1 MTLSELPSRFPAMKR
16 FGLGNNISERDNTF
30 SHVMTMEFT
39 GIDEL
44 RAYLNSD
51 EHESF
56 IRSSF
61 RPATDAR
68 AIASYWTES
77 NGNLEENPQ

>member
-1 MTLSELPSRFPAMKR
+1 
-16 FGLGNNISERDNTF
+16 
-30 SHVMTMEFT
+30 MTMEFVD
-39 GIDEL
+39 IDEL

-56 IRSSF
+56 VRTYF
-61 RPATDAR
+61 RPAIDAR
-68 AIASYWTES
+68 VVASYWTES